1 MSGVTSRCYNS
12 AMLLYAQLLILIVLA
27 ILTIWFGIE
36 KGLYG
41 LVWWWDIPAHFL
53 GGVWVGLFAAWFL
66 QKYRRKFSVLTCVA
80 AAFAAGIVWELFEYH
95 AGIGGSAFMDY
106 WSDTIK
112 DMILD
117 MLGGASAAF
126 IARFEMKLWRRK

>member
-1 MSGVTSRCYNS
+1 
-12 AMLLYAQLLILIVLA
+12 
-27 ILTIWFGIE
+27 
-36 KGLYG
+36 
-41 LVWWWDIPAHFL
+41 
-53 GGVWVGLFAAWFL
+53 
-66 QKYRRKFSVLTCVA
+66 
-80 AAFAAGIVWELFEYH
+80 
-95 AGIGGSAFMDY
+95 MDY